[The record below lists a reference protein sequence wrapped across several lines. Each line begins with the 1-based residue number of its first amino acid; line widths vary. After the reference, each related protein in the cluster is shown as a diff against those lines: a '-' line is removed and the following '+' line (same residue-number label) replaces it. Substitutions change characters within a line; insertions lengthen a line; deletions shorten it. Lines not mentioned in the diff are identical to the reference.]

1 MPIDIAYCLLTKVKF
16 TFQNNL
22 THTFYSI
29 DKFQN
34 EI

>member
-1 MPIDIAYCLLTKVKF
+1 MPIDIAYCLSSKVKF

-22 THTFYSI
+22 TNTFYSI
-29 DKFQN
+29 HKFQN